1 MARDPVVGPVDL
13 QYQEKVERQTAP
25 ASQFTVGPV
34 SQDAWVVIF
43 AGGQGTRLA
52 EETQG
57 LIPKPMMNVG
67 GKPMLEHIM
76 RIYSTQG
83 LRRFI
88 IATGFMHEVIEEWVD
103 EEAENLATIADDVI
117 AEFTGLDTQTG
128 GRLLRLSVYLQE
140 KPFFVTYGDG
150 FSDINFRMLTDHHM
164 NLKQPGLRKPAVT
177 LSAVHPPARFGN
189 LEIANGRAVA
199 FGEKTQSSIDW
210 INGGFYV
217 MEPAILGLISGDEA
231 RLEYDVLPGL
241 AAQNRLGAY
250 QHPGFFQMVDT
261 ARDLTLVNQMV
272 EVKQAPWM
280 TWTT

>member
-1 MARDPVVGPVDL
+1 MAKDPMTGPVDL
-13 QYQEKVERQTAP
+13 QYQEKVVRQPAP
-25 ASQFTVGPV
+25 GPQFTVGPV

-43 AGGQGTRLA
+43 AGGQGTRLV

-88 IATGFMHEVIEEWVD
+88 IATGFMHEVIENWVGGND
-103 EEAENLATIADDVI
+103 LSSIADEVI

-128 GRLLRLSVYLQE
+128 GRLLRLSIYLQE

-217 MEPAILGLISGDEA
+217 MEPAVLGLISGDEA

-272 EVKQAPWM
+272 EVQQAPWM
-280 TWTT
+280 TWLT